1 MKHLLWLNNYGQ
13 FVVYSLIPLN
23 IIINDLHI
31 YRHSDGRMGRDE
43 QSRNS
48 LYVLY
53 TGDVSAMNCQTESIN
68 DAKVIP
74 PSGLLPAMLALGA
87 GGLCIGTG
95 EFAPMSL
102 LPDLAAGTSVS
113 IPAAGAY
120 ISSYAAGVVIGAPL
134 LAVMA
139 ARWPRK
145 TLLII
150 LLIIAVAGYT
160 LSAVA
165 GDYSSLMVARFIS
178 GLPHGAWY
186 GVAALVAAS
195 MVPENQKAQYIAY
208 VMLGLGVANVAGVP
222 LVTWAGQA
230 LGWRMSFTFV
240 CIGIV
245 LTGLMVSAFIPKIPP
260 QKSAS
265 PLKELS
271 ALRSPQVLMAFGV
284 ASVGFAGMFAVYS
297 FITPALTEVS
307 GFDLKQVPWILVL
320 WGLGMVTGN
329 IVGGRLADRALIPSI
344 YGMIIWNIVFL
355 AVFAVVAQWKV
366 STLITIFL
374 LGNGFALVPA
384 LQAHM
389 MNIAGEAQ
397 TLASSLTHS
406 AFNISNALGA
416 AFGALAISCG
426 GSWVSTGWVGVCFSL
441 IGLVLMFL
449 SVRVMNKK

>member
-1 MKHLLWLNNYGQ
+1 
-13 FVVYSLIPLN
+13 
-23 IIINDLHI
+23 
-31 YRHSDGRMGRDE
+31 
-43 QSRNS
+43 
-48 LYVLY
+48 
-53 TGDVSAMNCQTESIN
+53 MNCQTESIN
-68 DAKVIP
+68 KTKVIP

-120 ISSYAAGVVIGAPL
+120 ISSYAAGVVIGAPT
-134 LAVMA
+134 LAIIA
-139 ARWPRK
+139 ARWSRK
-145 TLLII
+145 NLLIT
-150 LLIIAVAGYT
+150 LLIIAVIGYA
-160 LSAVA
+160 LSATA
-165 GDYSSLMVARFIS
+165 WNYSSLIVARFIS

-195 MVPENQKAQYIAY
+195 MVPDHQKARYIAY
-208 VMLGLGVANVAGVP
+208 VMLGLGIANVVGVP
-222 LVTWAGQA
+222 LVTWAGQE
-230 LGWRMSFTFV
+230 LGWRMSFTFI

-245 LTGLMVSAFIPKIPP
+245 LTGVMVSVFVPRTPP
-260 QKSAS
+260 EKSAS

-271 ALRSPQVLMAFGV
+271 ALRSPQVLMTFGV
-284 ASVGFAGMFAVYS
+284 ASVAFAGMFAVYS

-307 GFDLKQVPWILVL
+307 GFNLKQVPWILVL

-329 IVGGRLADRALIPSI
+329 IIGGWLADRALIPSI

-355 AVFAVVAQWKV
+355 GLFALVAQWKA
-366 STLITIFL
+366 SALFAIFM

-416 AFGALAISCG
+416 SFGGLAIAYGS
-426 GSWVSTGWVGVCFSL
+426 SWVSTGWVGVCFSL
-441 IGLVLMFL
+441 IGIGLMFL
-449 SVRVMNKK
+449 SVNLMNKKKTINI

>member
-1 MKHLLWLNNYGQ
+1 
-13 FVVYSLIPLN
+13 
-23 IIINDLHI
+23 
-31 YRHSDGRMGRDE
+31 
-43 QSRNS
+43 
-48 LYVLY
+48 
-53 TGDVSAMNCQTESIN
+53 MNCPTESISE
-68 DAKVIP
+68 AKIVP
-74 PSGLLPAMLALGA
+74 PSGLFPAMLALGA

-102 LPDLAAGTSVS
+102 LPDLASGTSVS

-120 ISSYAAGVVIGAPL
+120 ISSYAAGVVIGAPA
-134 LAVMA
+134 LAIMA
-139 ARWPRK
+139 ARWSRK
-145 TLLII
+145 NLLIS
-150 LLIIAVAGYT
+150 LLIIAVMGYA

-165 GDYSSLMVARFIS
+165 WNYSSLIVARFIS

-195 MVPENQKAQYIAY
+195 MVPDHQKARYIAY

-222 LVTWAGQA
+222 LVTWAGQE

-245 LTGLMVSAFIPKIPP
+245 LTGVMVSVFVPGTPP
-260 QKSAS
+260 EKSAS

-271 ALRSPQVLMAFGV
+271 ALRSPHVLMAFGV
-284 ASVGFAGMFAVYS
+284 ASVAFAGMFAVYS

-307 GFDLKQVPWILVL
+307 GFSLKHVPWILVL

-329 IVGGRLADRALIPSI
+329 IIGGRLADRALIPSI

-355 AVFAVVAQWKV
+355 GLFALVAQWKV
-366 STLITIFL
+366 AALFAIFM

-416 AFGALAISCG
+416 SFGGLAIAYGS
-426 GSWVSTGWVGVCFSL
+426 SWVSTGWVGVCFSL
-441 IGLVLMFL
+441 IGLGLMFL
-449 SVRVMNKK
+449 SVNLINKKK